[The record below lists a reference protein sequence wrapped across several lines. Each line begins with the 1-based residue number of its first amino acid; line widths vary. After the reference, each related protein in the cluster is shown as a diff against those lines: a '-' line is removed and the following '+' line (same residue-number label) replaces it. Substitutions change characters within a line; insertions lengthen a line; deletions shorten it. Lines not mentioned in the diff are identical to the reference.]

1 MRRRPIRRP
10 RSMWSR
16 IPLLTRIGLIMIWAA
31 VALSI
36 MAWITPV
43 IPLNMAKFLGLYLV
57 IIGFI
62 LFFYGI
68 VKGVER

>member
-1 MRRRPIRRP
+1 MT
-10 RSMWSR
+10 W
-16 IPLLTRIGLIMIWAA
+16 IGLIMIWAA

-43 IPLNMAKFLGLYLV
+43 IPLNMAKFLSFNLV

-62 LFFYGI
+62 LLFYGV
-68 VKGVER
+68 VKGVKR